1 MDKLLTIIIPVY
13 NEDVNIERV
22 IIEIGKQDLGL
33 PYEILFVNDG
43 SIDNTKDTLQ
53 QLSKKYPE
61 VNYLNFVKNFGHQ
74 IALKAG
80 LDYAN
85 GDVTIC
91 MDGDMQHPPHLLP
104 TLLNKWRE
112 GSDIVVTK
120 RLDHQ
125 SIGYFKKLSSRLFY
139 YIINKLSNIPISYG
153 EADFRLM
160 DKKVVAVFRK
170 INEPDLFLRGL
181 TRWVGFQVAE
191 VTFTAEERFAG
202 QSKYTF
208 SKMFSL
214 AINGILSFSTKP
226 LLASIYIGLGCALSS
241 IIVFIYA
248 LVSYLSG
255 NVIPGW
261 TSTLIIITF
270 FSGIQLLVL
279 GVISLYLAKLFM
291 QVKNRP
297 LYIVGETNYTNE

>member
-1 MDKLLTIIIPVY
+1 MDKLVTIIIPIF
-13 NEDVNIERV
+13 NEEVNLERI
-22 IIEIGKQDLGL
+22 IIEISKQDLGL

-43 SIDNTKDTLQ
+43 STDCTKNTLI
-53 QLSKKYPE
+53 LLAKKYSE

-74 IALKAG
+74 MALKAG
-80 LDYAN
+80 LDHAK

-91 MDGDMQHPPHLLP
+91 MDGDMQHPPHMLP
-104 TLLNKWRE
+104 TLINKWKE
-112 GSDIVVTK
+112 GYDIVVTK
-120 RLDHQ
+120 RLDHE
-125 SIGYFKKLSSRLFY
+125 SIGVFKRMSSKLFY
-139 YIINKLSNIPISYG
+139 YIMNKLSNIPISYG

-160 DKKVVAVFRK
+160 DENVVIVIRK
-170 INEPDLFLRGL
+170 INEPDLFLRGF
-181 TRWVGFQVAE
+181 TRWVGFRVAE

-226 LLASIYIGLGCALSS
+226 LMASIYIGLGCAFLS

-248 LVSYLSG
+248 LISYLSG

-297 LYIVGETNYTNE
+297 LYIMGDSNYIDE